1 MLRRLAEVDAK
12 VALEFC
18 SIWNKKLR
26 AAVDLGFGRRD
37 AALINRR

>member
-26 AAVDLGFGRRD
+26 PAVDWVLGGVMRP
-37 AALINRR
+37 